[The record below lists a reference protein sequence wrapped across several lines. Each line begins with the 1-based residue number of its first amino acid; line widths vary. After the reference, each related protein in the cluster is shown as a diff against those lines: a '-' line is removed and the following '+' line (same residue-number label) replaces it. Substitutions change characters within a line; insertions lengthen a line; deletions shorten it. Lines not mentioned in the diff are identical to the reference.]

1 MTNTDLFNAMLAVRQ
16 NPANASYFSKN
27 ASNYIGGSNFGFSTG
42 QLQALAS
49 TGTVNIL
56 TGGVAYH
63 VTPGGSGGQ
72 PFTYTQV
79 GYDPNYYVQ
88 QAAKQTPTN
97 TLVPSNI
104 SNPGTGRSLTDT
116 LTQGLASVKNYIGPT
131 GLLIG
136 IGLAIFLVVKK

>member
-1 MTNTDLFNAMLAVRQ
+1 MNNDLFSQILAVRE
-16 NPANASYFSKN
+16 NPANAAYFSKT
-27 ASNYIGGSNFGFSTG
+27 ASNYLGGANLGFNTG
-42 QLQALAS
+42 QLQALAA

-63 VTPGGSGGQ
+63 LTPGGSGGQ
-72 PFTYTQV
+72 AFTYTPV

-88 QAAKQTPTN
+88 KAATQTPTN
-97 TLVPSNI
+97 TLVPSNT
-104 SNPGTGRSLTDT
+104 SNPISGRSLTDT
-116 LTQGLASVKNYIGPT
+116 LTQGLSSVKSYIGPT